1 MMKNVPTAHNEAKL
15 DDIANTVIM
24 PGDPLRAE
32 YIAKTFLKDVKC
44 YNKVRSMYGF
54 TGYYNGIRL
63 SVQGSGMGCPSMGIY
78 SKELFDFY
86 NVKNIIRVGSAG
98 ALSTNLKLKDI
109 VLASQDYTN
118 SNYIKLVKNNY
129 NVEQKYIEASKLLL
143 NIAEDVAKRKNISY
157 ISGKVYTSDVFYSN
171 INIQK
176 KLAEQGILAVEMETA
191 ALYTNAFN
199 SNKNALA
206 ILSISDNPIT
216 GEGLSSLDRQV
227 SFNQMI
233 ELALDVATKCSRSED
248 KYL

>member
-1 MMKNVPTAHNEAKL
+1 MMKNVPTVHNEAKL

-32 YIAKTFLKDVKC
+32 YIAKTFLKDAKC